1 MQAKCITNAVGLMF
15 LKWYPLYKKKGWRH
29 RWRILYR
36 LELYL
41 YLWDQVKCQNR
52 EVSLL

>member
-15 LKWYPLYKKKGWRH
+15 LKNGTH